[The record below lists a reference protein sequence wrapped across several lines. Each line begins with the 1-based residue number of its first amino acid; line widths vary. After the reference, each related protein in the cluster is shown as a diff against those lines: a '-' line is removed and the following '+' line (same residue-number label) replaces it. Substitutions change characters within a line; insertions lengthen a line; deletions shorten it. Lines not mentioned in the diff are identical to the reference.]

1 MILIYVIIV
10 AVLATTSIFY
20 KKMRSKFKQEIADQ
34 KAVVIA
40 LQAHVEA
47 LYKKRDQLIKDLRNA
62 TSVKKEPE
70 FPINTVVSETTSPLV
85 APPVKKKKVYKR
97 KPKAKVAE

>member
-1 MILIYVIIV
+1 MILVYVIFV
-10 AVLATTSIFY
+10 AILAAAAVFY
-20 KKMRSKFKQEIADQ
+20 KKMDSKFKQEIADQ
-34 KAVVIA
+34 KAVVAA

-47 LYKKRDQLIKDLRNA
+47 LSKKREQLIKDLRNA

-70 FPINTVVSETTSPLV
+70 FPINPVVSETTSPLV